1 MFQKTQFFSKKA
13 LIFMIPVLTFALF
26 AALFIAY
33 KLINRNGIIY
43 HSKTDIS
50 PKNVVYYCQFD
61 ERWADD
67 NLGTSKYKMRDSG
80 CLVSCIAAAEKMQG
94 IANTD
99 PGKLNK
105 EFSEHLVYDGEGNL
119 QWEEFENSII
129 SVTRKDASEVTAK
142 ALDTLL
148 LNGVYPIARVK
159 LSYGVGHY
167 VLIVGSENGEYLCMD
182 PLKEKQEPVPL
193 SEFGDKIYFFRYF
206 EK

>member
-1 MFQKTQFFSKKA
+1 MFQKTHFFSKKV
-13 LIFMIPVLTFALF
+13 LIFMIPVLTLALF

-80 CLVSCIAAAEKMQG
+80 CLVSCIASALKMQG
-94 IANTD
+94 LSDTD

-105 EFSEHLVYDGEGNL
+105 ELSEHLVYDGEGNL
-119 QWEEFENSII
+119 QWERFGSPIMP
-129 SVTRKDASEVTAK
+129 VTRKDASEVFSK
-142 ALDTLL
+142 DLDTLL
-148 LNGVYPIARVK
+148 LKGIYPIARVK
-159 LSYGVGHY
+159 LSYGVGHF